1 MTTHGVGVYFW
12 YRFIVLI
19 TINDV
24 LGRFIT
30 ACTDVAAAAA
40 ADGDVADPFPNN
52 RAFGTC
58 N

>member
-30 ACTDVAAAAA
+30 ACTDAAA
-40 ADGDVADPFPNN
+40 ADGGVADPFPNN